1 MTDAAFEHNG
11 ATVARGR
18 FYAIACDPG
27 RSVAVEACAGAG
39 KTWMLVSR
47 MVRALLDGSAPHE
60 ILAIT
65 FTKKA
70 AGEMRQRLQEWLLH
84 FSQQDDA
91 ALRQELLLRGFMQ
104 EPSAAQLQTL
114 RQLHATLLASGRPV
128 QIRTFHSWFA
138 ALLRSAPL
146 QALADLGLPAHYEL
160 LEDDARAVALAW
172 PRFQTQVALD
182 ASARADYLAAVA
194 TYGRFQAHKALE
206 SALNKRVEFALADAQ
221 GVVDTSVQTFGQQF
235 PDMAGLQ
242 TPGDL
247 LTTPRVHALLLDAAR
262 LLGASS
268 LVSCQTGASDLEEA
282 MTRSDAR
289 GVVSALLTKS
299 GTPRK
304 FSDKLAGIDTVRQ
317 AQDCVMQLQAAQA
330 QHEAW
335 LHQQR
340 MARLSRMLVVE
351 YAQLKRERG
360 WIDMGDLERAA
371 LALMSDPVLSGWVQ
385 ERLDARVRHL
395 MIDEFQDTNP
405 LQWQALSAWLS
416 SYTGAGQAPSVFL
429 VGDPKQSIYRF
440 RRAEPQVFKAAQRF
454 VGRDL
459 GGDLLACDHT
469 RRNAPAIIDLVNQVM
484 QDAQA
489 AGGFD
494 GYRTHSTEST
504 ALGQVWKLPRV
515 LRSDSDG
522 DADGDAAAVPD
533 SNDCLPPEPLWRD
546 SLTQPRVVTEETR
559 KTLECRQ
566 AARWLAQ
573 QFKDTDL
580 QPHEVM
586 VLARKR
592 ERLGLM
598 QAELAALHIP
608 AQQPEKTELADMP
621 EVQDLIALLDVLV
634 SPNHDLS
641 LARVL
646 KSPIFSVSDAD
657 LVQLVLCK
665 KALQAFANAENADSA
680 EAGSA
685 SRPEATHDAAVSGVG
700 ITPTSARVPTLSWMQ
715 VLQQPGLPA
724 ALQTIGATLQVWKGW
739 VDTQPPHDAL
749 SAIYHHG
756 DVLARYGATS
766 APHQRDGV
774 LANLRALL
782 SAALQV
788 DGGRYVSAYGL
799 VRALRA
805 GGIRAPVR
813 ADPTSVRLLT
823 IHGAK
828 GLEARLVL
836 VLDTDG
842 ESPRSQTMGVLVDW
856 PGEAAYP
863 QRFVF
868 LASESKPPA
877 CVAQALATEQTARL
891 REELN
896 ALYVALTRT
905 QTTLVLS
912 SLEPHIA
919 NPLSWWNRLQT
930 HAGEAPALDL
940 APNAAPSAG
949 PSAAKDAHDAPAFSL
964 LSLPN
969 RPLALVESA
978 QAAIKNVADGDGSAA
993 PNDPPDSLESRIGQ
1007 AMHRLLERYAVS
1019 GATTGMGST
1028 APPVWPVPVREQVA
1042 QEFALE
1048 PTHLDSACAMA
1059 QTIVQ
1064 GEGAWAW
1071 DSSQLHWQGNE
1082 VAIVHQGRMLRIDRL
1097 VQRRAPDGAEGQWWV
1112 LDYKSAPQP
1121 QLQALLRAQLHTYR
1135 TAVAKAYPE
1144 HTVRAAFLT
1153 AAGTLIELPAP

>member
-1 MTDAAFEHNG
+1 MTVQAAFEHNG
-11 ATVARGR
+11 ATVARDR

-70 AGEMRQRLQEWLLH
+70 AGEMRQRLQEWLQH
-84 FSQQDDA
+84 FAQQDDA
-91 ALRQELLLRGFMQ
+91 TLRQELLQRGFVQ
-104 EPSAAQLQTL
+104 EPTAAQLHTL

-160 LEDDARAVALAW
+160 LENDAQAVAQAW
-172 PRFQTQVALD
+172 PRFQTRVALD

-194 TYGRFQAHKALE
+194 TYGRFQAQKALE
-206 SALNKRVEFALADAQ
+206 SALDKRVEFALADAQ
-221 GVVDTSVQTFGQQF
+221 GVVDTSVQTFVQQF
-235 PDMAGLQ
+235 PDMAGLE
-242 TPGDL
+242 TPTAWLDMASAQ
-247 LTTPRVHALLLDAAR
+247 ALLQDAAR

-268 LVSCQTGASDLEEA
+268 LATCQKGGTDLEQA
-282 MTRSDAR
+282 LTSHDAV
-289 GVVSALLTKS
+289 GVVDALLTQK

-304 FSDKLAGIDTVRQ
+304 FSEKLAGIDTVRQ
-317 AQDCVMQLQAAQA
+317 AQEGVIRMQAAQA

-340 MARLSRMLVVE
+340 MARLSRILVVE

-469 RRNAPAIIDLVNQVM
+469 RRNAPAIIDLVNTVM
-484 QDAQA
+484 NDAQES
-489 AGGFD
+489 GGFD
-494 GYRTHSTEST
+494 GYRAHSTEST
-504 ALGQVWKLPRV
+504 ALGHVWKLPRV
-515 LRSDSDG
+515 LRSDVGSNATSD
-522 DADGDAAAVPD
+522 ATSTATSAVQ
-533 SNDCLPPEPLWRD
+533 PEAVWRD

-566 AARWLAQ
+566 AALWLDQ
-573 QFKDTDL
+573 QFQTTGLKPND
-580 QPHEVM
+580 VM

-621 EVQDLIALLDVLV
+621 EVQDLVALLDVLV
-634 SPNHDLS
+634 SPTHDLS
-641 LARVL
+641 LARAL
-646 KSPIFSVSDAD
+646 KSPIFGISDAD
-657 LVQLVLCK
+657 LVQLVLAK
-665 KALQAFANAENADSA
+665 KALQAAATEMITEAAGEAAALEAE
-680 EAGSA
+680 
-685 SRPEATHDAAVSGVG
+685 
-700 ITPTSARVPTLSWMQ
+700 PTTARAPTLSWMQ
-715 VLQQPGLPA
+715 VLQQAPGLPA
-724 ALQTIGATLQVWKGW
+724 ALVPIAATLQMYKAW

-749 SAIYHHG
+749 SAIYHHA
-756 DVLARYGATS
+756 DVLARYAATS
-766 APHQRDGV
+766 PAHQREGV
-774 LANLRALL
+774 LANLLALL

-788 DGGRYVSAYGL
+788 DGGRYVNAYGL

-813 ADPTSVRLLT
+813 ADATAVRLLT

-828 GLEARLVL
+828 GLEAPLVL

-842 ESPRSQTMGVLVDW
+842 ESTRSQTMGVLVDW

-877 CVAQALATEQTARL
+877 CVAQTLATEQTARL

-912 SLEPHIA
+912 SLEPHVA
-919 NPLSWWNRLQT
+919 NPQSWWSRLQA
-930 HAGEAPALDL
+930 HAGDAPVLGAAPVAGAPAEDS
-940 APNAAPSAG
+940 PPFN
-949 PSAAKDAHDAPAFSL
+949 L

-969 RPLALVESA
+969 RPLALMECA
-978 QAAIKNVADGDGSAA
+978 QAAIKNVAIAA
-993 PNDPPDSLESRIGQ
+993 LQDEPDSLESRIGQ
-1007 AMHRLLERYAVS
+1007 AMHRLLERYAASS
-1019 GATTGMGST
+1019 GATGVAAA
-1028 APPVWPVPVREQVA
+1028 APPQWSAAVREQVA

-1048 PTHLDSACAMA
+1048 PAELDNASAMA

-1071 DSSQLHWQGNE
+1071 DTQQLSWQGNE
-1082 VAIVHQGRMLRIDRL
+1082 VALVHQGRMLRLDRL
-1097 VQRRAPDGAEGQWWV
+1097 VQRRPSGGAEGQWWV
-1112 LDYKSAPQP
+1112 LDYKSATQP
-1121 QLQALLRAQLHTYR
+1121 QLQAELRAQLHTYR
-1135 TAVAKAYPE
+1135 SAVAKAYPDD
-1144 HTVRAAFLT
+1144 TVRAAFLT